1 MSDTEIEEGKKV
13 IRLAGEPI
21 CLELSGGRSTN
32 LAGAQRANLSWDPPF
47 FHPGSPS
54 KNKDAGLAYVP
65 QRNPDPF
72 KVVLLPRPTFPVLS
86 KNTLCIDR
94 TETYRQRLC

>member
-1 MSDTEIEEGKKV
+1 M

-21 CLELSGGRSTN
+21 CLELSGGRSTSTASK
-32 LAGAQRANLSWDPPF
+32 LILSSPEGQTTDILGSTV
-47 FHPGSPS
+47 FHPGPPS
-54 KNKDAGLAYVP
+54 KNKDAGLASVP

-72 KVVLLPRPTFPVLS
+72 KVILLPRPTFPVVS

-94 TETYRQRLC
+94 TETYGQ